1 MTEAEWQDATLPE
14 ISLRASGGDGL
25 TIRLRRMTTWSAD
38 YSGWAAG
45 DVVTRAGGDEKR
57 HENVLMGTDELG
69 EFARFLRR
77 ALDEPR
83 RDWTLSVFDDGMTLR
98 ITGDGPTLWRAY
110 CRPVPVPGPG
120 YSRGTFPAF
129 GFTLTKSTM
138 EEAISELAK
147 LSSLLSTLQRR
158 PLP

>member
-1 MTEAEWQDATLPE
+1 MAEAEWEDATLPE
-14 ISLRASGGDGL
+14 ISLRAAGGDGL
-25 TIRLRRMTTWSAD
+25 TIQLRRMTTWSAD

-45 DVVTRAGGDEKR
+45 NVVTMAWGAEKR
-57 HENVLMGTDELG
+57 HENVLLGTDELA

-77 ALDEPR
+77 AIDQPS

-98 ITGDGPTLWRAY
+98 IAGDGPRLWRVY

-120 YSRGTFPAF
+120 DGRGTFPSF

-138 EEAISELAK
+138 EEAISELGK
-147 LSSLLSTLQRR
+147 LSSLLTTLQRR